1 MKNDLSKLLKQKGPI
16 LKDEPDVKAPVVA
29 RPQSKR
35 EVQRKPR
42 KTDNEKVSVRLQT
55 LLTKSEA
62 KKLSERAGDVS
73 LSRYIR
79 QALKRA
85 GEI

>member
-1 MKNDLSKLLKQKGPI
+1 MKNDLTQLLKQKGPI
-16 LKDEPDVKAPVVA
+16 LKDRPEVKAPVVA
-29 RPQSKR
+29 RPQLKP
-35 EVQRKPR
+35 EVKRKPR
-42 KTDNEKVSVRLQT
+42 KADKEKVSERLQT